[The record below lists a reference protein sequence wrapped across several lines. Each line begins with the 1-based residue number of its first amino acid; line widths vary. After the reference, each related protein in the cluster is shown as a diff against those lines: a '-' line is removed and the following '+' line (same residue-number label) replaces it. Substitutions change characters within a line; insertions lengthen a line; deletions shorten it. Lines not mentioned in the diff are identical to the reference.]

1 MNIKHSLN
9 NVKTKDLLLFILLFV
24 LTFSIIIK
32 RNVSNYDELWNY
44 SFAQN
49 IKNGLI
55 PYKDFNMIQM
65 PLLPIINGLVLKL
78 TIDNLLIMRICG
90 ALLSAAIMFMIYKIL
105 KHTNVSKNNITISL
119 ILIGLI
125 TQNVFYNDYNMA
137 TLLMVLLI
145 IYNELKEKPND
156 ILIGIFAGISLCL
169 KQTSGVVII
178 LSTLLINKN
187 NNIKK
192 RIFGISIPTML
203 IFFYI
208 LLNGALRDF
217 IDYAIIGAK
226 DFHNSI
232 SYFELFKFNY
242 IGLLALLLPLI
253 LIYSFTKIKDKTNYI
268 ILIYSLSL
276 LVIIYPIADEVH
288 FLNAIIPVIIL
299 FIYHVHKKIKI
310 DFKLFNVLVYTF
322 IGIVLYLNY
331 GFYYYSYKSN
341 LKHFEYIPFY
351 EGLEN
356 NIKVIDNYIVNNKYK
371 VLILDPSAVTYMIP
385 IDRYDKN
392 YNMLLKGN
400 LGSNSYEKITKEINS
415 NKNIRYLI
423 RNNEDN
429 WQIPKDIIS
438 FTKMNKKKIDEIGVY
453 DVYSD

>member
-105 KHTNVSKNNITISL
+105 KRINVSKNNITISL
-119 ILIGLI
+119 ILIGI
-125 TQNVFYNDYNMA
+125 TIQNVFYNDYNMA

-178 LSTLLINKN
+178 LSTLLINK
-187 NNIKK
+187 
-192 RIFGISIPTML
+192 PP
-203 IFFYI
+203 
-208 LLNGALRDF
+208 
-217 IDYAIIGAK
+217 
-226 DFHNSI
+226 
-232 SYFELFKFNY
+232 E
-242 IGLLALLLPLI
+242 
-253 LIYSFTKIKDKTNYI
+253 
-268 ILIYSLSL
+268 
-276 LVIIYPIADEVH
+276 
-288 FLNAIIPVIIL
+288 
-299 FIYHVHKKIKI
+299 IKI
-310 DFKLFNVLVYTF
+310 
-322 IGIVLYLNY
+322 
-331 GFYYYSYKSN
+331 SMS
-341 LKHFEYIPFY
+341 
-351 EGLEN
+351 
-356 NIKVIDNYIVNNKYK
+356 
-371 VLILDPSAVTYMIP
+371 
-385 IDRYDKN
+385 
-392 YNMLLKGN
+392 
-400 LGSNSYEKITKEINS
+400 
-415 NKNIRYLI
+415 
-423 RNNEDN
+423 
-429 WQIPKDIIS
+429 
-438 FTKMNKKKIDEIGVY
+438 
-453 DVYSD
+453 

>member
-1 MNIKHSLN
+1 MNTKHSLN
-9 NVKTKDLLLFILLFV
+9 NDKTKGLLLFILLFV
-24 LTFSIIIK
+24 ITFSIIIK
-32 RNVSNYDELWNY
+32 RNVFNYDELWNY

-65 PLLPIINGLVLKL
+65 PILPIINGIILKL

-90 ALLSAAIMFMIYKIL
+90 AFLSSAIMFTIYKIL
-105 KHTNVSKNNITISL
+105 KLINVSKNNITISL
-119 ILIGLI
+119 ILIGMFI
-125 TQNVFYNDYNMA
+125 QNVFYNDYNMT

-145 IYNELKEKPND
+145 IYNELKDRPND

-169 KQTSGVVII
+169 KQTSGIVII
-178 LSTLLINKN
+178 LATLLINKN

-192 RIFGISIPTML
+192 RIFGILIPTML

-208 LLNGALRDF
+208 LLNGALKDF
-217 IDYAIIGAK
+217 IDYAILGAK
-226 DFHNSI
+226 EFHNYV
-232 SYFELFKFNY
+232 SYLKLFQFNY
-242 IGLLALLLPLI
+242 IGFLALLVQLI
-253 LIYSFTKIKDKTNYI
+253 LIYSFTKIKDKKNYI
-268 ILIYSLSL
+268 ILVYSLSM

-288 FLNAIIPVIIL
+288 FLNAIVPVIIL
-299 FIYHVHKKIKI
+299 FIYHIHKKIKI
-310 DFKLFNVLVYTF
+310 DFKLFDVLVYTF

-356 NIKVIDNYIVNNKYK
+356 NIKEIDNYIVNNKYE

-385 IDRYDKN
+385 IDRYHKN

-400 LGSNSYEKITKEINS
+400 LGSNSYKKITKEINN
-415 NKNIRYLI
+415 NKNIIYLI

-438 FTKMNKKKIDEIGVY
+438 FTKKNKKKIDEIGVY